1 MINCKITFNF
11 IEVEHSEVDMM
22 KIMSNLIALNATMYS
37 VDYHGYENGSKWFV
51 EDGIYKLIIIINND
65 AEARWYEI
73 PDSVI
78 IDVKD
83 EMQRRKYKINKWN
96 VEIIRS
102 ETKYDIPEDY
112 IEQYFARSYWD
123 IEGADM

>member
-11 IEVEHSEVDMM
+11 VEVEHSEVDMM
-22 KIMSNLIALNATMYS
+22 KIMSNMIALNATMYS

-51 EDGIYKLIIIINND
+51 EDGVYKLIIIINND

-78 IDVKD
+78 MDVKD
-83 EMQRRKYKINKWN
+83 EIQRRKYKINKWN

-102 ETKYDIPEDY
+102 ETTYEIPEDY

>member
-1 MINCKITFNF
+1 MNCKMTFSF
-11 IEVEHSEVDMM
+11 VEVEHSEADMM
-22 KIMSNLIALNATMYS
+22 KIMSNLIALNATLYS
-37 VDYHGYENGSKWFV
+37 IDYHGYENGSKWFV
-51 EDGIYKLIIIINND
+51 EDGVYKLIIIINND

-102 ETKYDIPEDY
+102 EMKYDIPEDY

>member
-1 MINCKITFNF
+1 MMNCKMTFSF
-11 IEVEHSEVDMM
+11 VEVEHSETDMM
-22 KIMSNLIALNATMYS
+22 KIMSNLIALNATLYS

-51 EDGIYKLIIIINND
+51 EDGVYKLIIIINND

-83 EMQRRKYKINKWN
+83 EMQKRKYKINKWN

-102 ETKYDIPEDY
+102 ETKYEIPEDY

>member
-1 MINCKITFNF
+1 MMNCKITINF
-11 IEVEHSEVDMM
+11 IEVEHNEVDMM

-51 EDGIYKLIIIINND
+51 EDGVYKLIIIINND

-83 EMQRRKYKINKWN
+83 EMQKRKYKINKWN

-102 ETKYDIPEDY
+102 ETKYEIPEDY